1 VTAGAAAPSSSLS
14 GLARGGTANL
24 VSAGAGSLAGIALT
38 LVVTRGLPAADAGTF
53 FAATSVFVLA
63 ERICVLGTD
72 TGLVYFLSRSRA
84 GAVPGGARTWLPVA
98 LFPLAAVAV
107 AAATGVLVA
116 APQLAGLLGDGSG
129 ALAGMLRVLAV
140 FLPLG
145 VLCDALLAATRGL
158 GSMRPTALVDQ
169 LGRPALQ
176 LVLVLVAILI
186 GLPPATAWAL
196 PYLPAAALAA
206 LWLAR
211 LAERRG
217 GKPVQ
222 PAVPW
227 RERAGGFWRFTGP
240 RAMAGVGQVAL
251 QRLDIVLVAAL
262 LGPADAALYTAAT
275 RFLVLGQLV
284 GQAFTMAVQPRIAAA
299 LARADVADA
308 RALYQTAT
316 SWLVLVAWP
325 LYLGTAFLAPL
336 VLRLF
341 GAGYGAGAA
350 VTVVLS
356 LTMLV
361 ATGCG
366 AIDTVLTMAG
376 RTSWNLVNVLLAV
389 AVDVVL
395 DLVLI
400 PRIGIE
406 GAAIGWAAAIVT
418 NNLLPVAQVARS
430 LGLHPLGGG
439 TVRAMALALSCFA
452 VLPLAAWVLSGQ
464 LGWIAAALAAGLIG
478 YGWGCWRSREVLHL
492 TAMLAALPVRRSRRT
507 AAADPGR
514 APAAPGEVASTG
526 APR

>member
-1 VTAGAAAPSSSLS
+1 
-14 GLARGGTANL
+14 
-24 VSAGAGSLAGIALT
+24 
-38 LVVTRGLPAADAGTF
+38 
-53 FAATSVFVLA
+53 
-63 ERICVLGTD
+63 
-72 TGLVYFLSRSRA
+72 
-84 GAVPGGARTWLPVA
+84 
-98 LFPLAAVAV
+98 
-107 AAATGVLVA
+107 
-116 APQLAGLLGDGSG
+116 
-129 ALAGMLRVLAV
+129 MLRVLAV

-176 LVLVLVAILI
+176 LVLVLVAVLI

-211 LAERRG
+211 LTERRG
-217 GKPVQ
+217 AEPER
-222 PAVPW
+222 PAV
-227 RERAGGFWRFTGP
+227 RDRGRAAAFWRFTGP
-240 RAMAGVGQVAL
+240 RALAGVGQVAL

-299 LARADVADA
+299 LARGDLADA

-341 GAGYGAGAA
+341 GAGYGSGAT
-350 VTVVLS
+350 VTVLLS

-366 AIDTVLTMAG
+366 SIDAVLTMAG

-400 PRIGIE
+400 PRMGID

-418 NNLLPVAQVARS
+418 NNLLPVAQVVRS
-430 LGLHPLGGG
+430 LGLHPLGRG
-439 TVRAMALALSCFA
+439 TVRAMALALSCFG
-452 VLPLAAWVLSGQ
+452 VLPLVAWSVSGE
-464 LGWIAAALAAGLIG
+464 LGWIAAAFAVGLVG
-478 YGWGCWRSREVLHL
+478 YAWGCGRSREVLHL
-492 TAMLAALPVRRSRRT
+492 TAMLAALPVRRSGRT
-507 AAADPGR
+507 ATDPGR
-514 APAAPGEVASTG
+514 AQSAPDAVACTG
-526 APR
+526 ASR